1 MAEKRKDDNPRG
13 RKDRNAGTTG
23 GTWQAHKS
31 ANMRRL
37 ILEAAMDAIVEYGY
51 ARVTTQ
57 IIVERAGVSRGAMLH
72 HFPKKQDLLAA
83 LVQYIFDRRNT
94 EFTGELIKSA
104 DSSRGDDLRALDIYW
119 TQSKNPSFV
128 AMVELSIA
136 ARTDPQ
142 LAAAFL
148 PISQKISNEVYTEHI
163 SGFSDWSS
171 DFEAFETAADLV
183 RCVVLGLTVAYDIR
197 ISTTRR
203 DKVLNLARE
212 AIKRLRPQ
220 GASA

>member
-1 MAEKRKDDNPRG
+1 M
-13 RKDRNAGTTG
+13 TG

-37 ILEAAMDAIVEYGY
+37 ILEAAMDAIVEHGY

-57 IIVERAGVSRGAMLH
+57 VIVERAGVSRGAMLH

-83 LVQYIFDRRNT
+83 LVQHIFERRNT
-94 EFTGELIKSA
+94 EFTAELVKSA
-104 DSSRGDDLRALDIYW
+104 ETGHTDDLRALDIYW

-128 AMVELSIA
+128 AMVELSLA

-148 PISQKISNEVYTEHI
+148 PISQKIANEVYTEHI
-163 SGFSDWSS
+163 AGFSEWDGH
-171 DFEAFETAADLV
+171 FEAFETAADLV

-197 ISTTRR
+197 TSTIRR
-203 DKVLNLARE
+203 DKVLSLARE
-212 AIKRLRPQ
+212 AIKRLRPH